1 MHLRTTSPLSH
12 ILQLNLAIPI
22 LHLSHH
28 ITSLPQTSN
37 PPHLQILTTF
47 DDVLYCTVPITTKL
61 FIFSEMES
69 RDTLPAAGLVRQ
81 LVWATRGQL
90 GQGEAGPSPSSLERR
105 SLELI
110 FVHYQAYGAGLLTE
124 IWSIQLKKRRER
136 PCLLCLYCDLL

>member
-1 MHLRTTSPLSH
+1 MYTYHCPLTNHIFIYLSHLHLAATSPLHHFTATYPSHPHLATTVHCTVYTILYIQNMHLRTTSQLSH

-47 DDVLYCTVPITTKL
+47 DDVLYCTVPITKL

-69 RDTLPAAGLVRQ
+69 RDTLPAAGLVWQ
-81 LVWATRGQL
+81 LV
-90 GQGEAGPSPSSLERR
+90 
-105 SLELI
+105 
-110 FVHYQAYGAGLLTE
+110 
-124 IWSIQLKKRRER
+124 
-136 PCLLCLYCDLL
+136 